1 MIRSRLSRIFLA
13 PHGSNRKR
21 LRYIAP
27 YHVRLNG
34 AGSNGR
40 PGPPT
45 SPTFS
50 PAQLQGHETLFIM
63 TPCQGMASPRHQQP
77 RHTITTMMTI
87 QKHEL
92 RGKLGIEST
101 LGHSLS
107 IFCTSEHCN
116 STPPFAC
123 YKRGGRD
130 PQPGGGTAKQHHTMT
145 MF

>member
-1 MIRSRLSRIFLA
+1 MDLSH
-13 PHGSNRKR
+13 PHDSNRKR
-21 LRYIAP
+21 LRYAAP

-34 AGSNGR
+34 AESNDR

-45 SPTFS
+45 FS
-50 PAQLQGHETLFIM
+50 LAQLQGHKTLFIM
-63 TPCQGMASPRHQQP
+63 TPCQGMASPCHQQP
-77 RHTITTMMTI
+77 RRTITTTTTV

-92 RGKLGIEST
+92 RGKLGIWST

-107 IFCTSEHCN
+107 IFRTSKHCN
-116 STPPFAC
+116 PTPPFAC

-130 PQPGGGTAKQHHTMT
+130 PQPGGTARQHHTMA